1 MNGLLIASR
10 GVRFPVICHKS
21 RQGHPFGKQVV
32 RLPGTWEGC
41 CANCKWKEQTAQC
54 HVRNR
59 AEPRYVPQ
67 PSAPLP
73 PPTRVEELTDSD
85 EANDDSGGGGGDSGG
100 GGAAA
105 GEA

>member
-67 PSAPLP
+67 ASAPLP

-85 EANDDSGGGGGDSGG
+85 EHNDDGGDGSGGGS
-100 GGAAA
+100 AAA
-105 GEA
+105 GAA